1 MRLRYRIASRSGSTV
16 VIEARLEDGRG
27 FTTYIGEDW
36 VARGEHVRV
45 LREHAKSLL
54 GVDVESVEE
63 AER

>member
-1 MRLRYRIASRSGSTV
+1 MRLRYRVVGRSGSTL
-16 VIEARLEDGRG
+16 VIESRLDDGRG

-36 VARGEHVRV
+36 VARGEHIKV

-63 AER
+63 AE